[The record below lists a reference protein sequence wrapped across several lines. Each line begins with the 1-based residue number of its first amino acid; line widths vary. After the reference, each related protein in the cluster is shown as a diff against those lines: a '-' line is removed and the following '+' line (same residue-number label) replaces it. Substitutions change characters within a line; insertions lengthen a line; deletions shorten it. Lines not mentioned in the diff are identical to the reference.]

1 MEIEILNL
9 IQNIRTPLLD
19 EIMVFITKMGDLSF
33 VWILMSALLI
43 FYPKTRKTGIVV
55 LVSLLVNFLLCNIIL
70 KNLVQ
75 RIRPFDVNTA
85 IGIIIPK
92 PTDFSFPSGH
102 TSAGFTV
109 AAALFCE
116 HKKTIRTAA
125 LILAAVIAF
134 SRLYLY
140 VHYPTDV
147 IGGIVIGIFSGYC
160 GSKMINY
167 YRKI

>member
-75 RIRPFDVNTA
+75 RIRPFDVNTT

-116 HKKTIRTAA
+116 HKKTIRIAA